1 MYCIAGDNLGSHG
14 IGGFTENFSH
24 SRYFCRYCEVTR
36 EEFQKEPN
44 LCGQQRTTDTYNAA
58 VASLSEESR
67 EVKGI
72 KQRSVFNDLPNFHV
86 CQPGL
91 PPCLGHDIFEGV
103 LSYDLALY
111 LKYFIKE
118 RKWFTY
124 TQLNRRIKQFKY
136 KGSDAFTKP
145 CSVKSGA
152 LKLSGQAV
160 QNWNFLRLLPV
171 LIGDKVQNADDDV
184 WQLTLLLKDIVDM
197 VCAQKISLLQVAY
210 LDIIIQEYLDS
221 RKCLFPQSTLKP
233 KHHYLRHYPSL
244 ILKFGPLIRLW
255 TMRFESK
262 HSYFKRC
269 ARHLKNFKNICLTFS
284 ERHQMFQA
292 YVSAGPGCSVLL
304 QIKNGCAFIPNL
316 YSDTLNHAVSEF
328 GFSENDTIVS
338 TEIQYK
344 GTSYKKGN
352 FLVLNNDESMEFGEL
367 VIILVKD
374 NATVYFLMYTHKS
387 DHLPK
392 YHLYSVTQQS
402 TGMVDFYPLTSYII
416 DEHTVI
422 PLKHSV
428 LS

>member
-1 MYCIAGDNLGSHG
+1 MQTQEACNFFIYQDAFEVVNPLSSAKKTHKVLNVYLSVANLPVHVWSNMDHMSLLLLCGENDLKQFGCAKVFADILLYLKDLEENGVTAGGETVQGALYCIAGDNLGSHG
-14 IGGFTENFSH
+14 IDVFTENFSN

-36 EEFQKEPN
+36 DEFQKEPN
-44 LCGQQRTTDTYNAA
+44 LCGQQRTADTYNTAFT
-58 VASLSEESR
+58 SLSDESR

-72 KQRSVFNDLPNFHV
+72 KLRSVFNDLQNFHV

-118 RKWFTY
+118 RKWFTC
-124 TQLNRRIKQFKY
+124 TQLNRRM
-136 KGSDAFTKP
+136 P

-152 LKLSGQAV
+152 LNLSGQAV

-171 LIGDKVQNADDDV
+171 LIGDKVQNADDDE
-184 WQLTLLLKDIVDM
+184 
-197 VCAQKISLLQVAY
+197 AQKISLSQVAY

-221 RKCLFPQSTLKP
+221 RKCLFPESTLKP
-233 KHHYLRHYPSL
+233 KHHYMRHYPSL

-262 HSYFKRC
+262 HSYFKRY

-292 YVSAGPGCSVLL
+292 YVSAGLGCSVLL
-304 QIKNGCAFIPNL
+304 QIKNCCAFIPKL

-328 GFSENDTIVS
+328 GFSENDTIV
-338 TEIQYK
+338 
-344 GTSYKKGN
+344 
-352 FLVLNNDESMEFGEL
+352 
-367 VIILVKD
+367 
-374 NATVYFLMYTHKS
+374 
-387 DHLPK
+387 
-392 YHLYSVTQQS
+392 YHSS
-402 TGMVDFYPLTSYII
+402 HCHFS
-416 DEHTVI
+416 
-422 PLKHSV
+422 
-428 LS
+428 